1 MLTTRLHGLHGKQF
15 QQGVDAILNHD
26 PVTEAMK
33 KYVRAPGWLRPSKAV
48 CALRIFDALKGQP
61 LPPEYAS
68 NPELAHAPE
77 STWQRIMADW
87 MCVCLT
93 RVSGQITDGRRE
105 LGLECHEGGKKRKPA
120 QKIWIPKCK
129 KKIAKRPVP

>member
-1 MLTTRLHGLHGKQF
+1 MITTRLHGLHGKKF

-26 PVTEAMK
+26 QVSEAMK
-33 KYVRAPGWLRPSKAV
+33 KYVRAPGWCRPSKAV

-77 STWQRIMADW
+77 TTWQRIMADW
-87 MCVCLT
+87 MCVCIT

-105 LGLECHEGGKKRKPA
+105 LGIQGHEGGKSQNPTKK
-120 QKIWIPKCK
+120 KLIPKRK
-129 KKIAKRPVP
+129 KKIEKRPVP

>member
-1 MLTTRLHGLHGKQF
+1 
-15 QQGVDAILNHD
+15 
-26 PVTEAMK
+26 MK
-33 KYVRAPGWLRPSKAV
+33 KYVRAPGWLRPSKGI
-48 CALRIFDALKGQP
+48 CAYRIFDALKDQP
-61 LPPEYAS
+61 LPPEYAC
-68 NPELAHAPE
+68 NPDLAHAPE

-87 MCVCLT
+87 MCVCIT
-93 RVSGQITDGRRE
+93 RVSGKITDGRRE